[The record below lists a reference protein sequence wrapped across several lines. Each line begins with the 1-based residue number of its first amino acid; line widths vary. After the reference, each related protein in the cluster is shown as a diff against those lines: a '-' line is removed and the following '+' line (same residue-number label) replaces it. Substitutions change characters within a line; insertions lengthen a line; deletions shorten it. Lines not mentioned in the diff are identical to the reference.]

1 MKLAVQEVCEAIA
14 ELERLVEQAESAY
27 EKLMEADEDEYDG

>member
-1 MKLAVQEVCEAIA
+1 MKEVCEAIA